1 VCYDSIKRLET
12 LKALYYFRSSILSV
26 TLLLLTPVWAAEP
39 LIVAHRGASGQ
50 APENTLPAFQLA
62 WEQGADAIE
71 ADFRLTKDGYVVC
84 VHDRDTKRVSGKKL
98 VVKDST
104 LAELQLLDVGSFKG
118 TQFKGVPI
126 PTISQVLA
134 VVPEG
139 KKIYI
144 EIKVGKEII
153 PQLLK
158 EIQKSKLSNDQLV
171 IICFDPDV
179 LLEIRSRAP
188 KLKVSWLVNFKKDK
202 EGNISPDMGVSFK
215 ILEVMK
221 ADGISTSKRFVGE
234 EFIKRAQS
242 LGYEHHIWTIDD
254 IPTARQYRHWGSQ
267 SITTNFPAKM
277 REAMM
282 PIKKEKLAP

>member
-1 VCYDSIKRLET
+1 M
-12 LKALYYFRSSILSV
+12 FRNIILSI

-50 APENTLPAFQLA
+50 APENTVPAFQLA

-71 ADFRLTKDGYVVC
+71 ADFRLTKDGHVVC
-84 VHDRDTKRVSGKKL
+84 VHDHNTKRVSGKKL

-118 TQFKGVPI
+118 PQFKGVPI
-126 PTISQVLA
+126 PTISEVLA
-134 VVPEG
+134 TVPEG

-144 EIKVGKEII
+144 EIKAGKEII

-158 EIQKSKLSNDQLV
+158 EIQISKLSNDQIV
-171 IICFDPDV
+171 IICFNSDV

-188 KLKVSWLVNFKKDK
+188 KLKISWLVNFKKDK
-202 EGNISPDMGVSFK
+202 EGNISPDVAVAFK
-215 ILEVMK
+215 ILGVMK

-234 EFIKRAQS
+234 EFIKRAHS

-254 IPTARQYRHWGSQ
+254 IPTAQQYKQWGSQ
-267 SITTNFPAKM
+267 SITTDFPAKI
-277 REAMM
+277 RAAMI
-282 PIKKEKLAP
+282 PIKKENLAP

>member
-1 VCYDSIKRLET
+1 MKNSH
-12 LKALYYFRSSILSV
+12 YFRNTILSI

-39 LIVAHRGASGQ
+39 LMVAHRGSSGQ

-71 ADFRLTKDGYVVC
+71 GDFRLTKDGHVVC

-104 LAELQLLDVGSFKG
+104 LAELQLLDVGSFKSP
-118 TQFKGVPI
+118 QFKGTRI
-126 PTISQVLA
+126 PTIAEVLA
-134 VVPEG
+134 DVPEG

-144 EIKVGKEII
+144 EIKSGKEII

-158 EIQKSKLSNDQLV
+158 DIQKSKLSNDQMV
-171 IICFDPDV
+171 VICFDPDV
-179 LLEIRSRAP
+179 LLEIKSLAP

-202 EGNISPDMGVSFK
+202 KGKISPNMGVAFK

-234 EFIKRAQS
+234 EFIKHAQS

-254 IPTARQYRHWGSQ
+254 IPTAKQYRQWGTQ
-267 SITTNFPAKM
+267 SITTNFPAKI
-277 REAMM
+277 RKAMM
-282 PIKKEKLAP
+282 PIKKEKITQ